1 MKIMCLSIKD
11 EKDIEAGLNENYF
24 VVEGN
29 KIPNDLVDDYILEKE
44 VKTERVLGRLM
55 TIVNAK
61 LKNGMVLIETT
72 SCVDE
77 KNYSEEIGERI
88 CLNKIKDKIWFA
100 FGFMLMS
107 AQRQNH
113 CEK

>member
-11 EKDIEAGLNENYF
+11 EKDIKAGLKENYF

-29 KIPNDLVDDYILEKE
+29 KIPNDLVDTYILEKE

-77 KNYSEEIGERI
+77 KNYKEEIGERV
-88 CLNKIKDKIWFA
+88 CLEKIKNKIWFA

-107 AQRQNH
+107 AQ
-113 CEK
+113 K

>member
-1 MKIMCLSIKD
+1 MKIMCLSIKE
-11 EKDIEAGLNENYF
+11 EKDIKPGLNENYF

-55 TIVNAK
+55 TIVNVK

-77 KNYSEEIGERI
+77 KNYSEKIGEEI
-88 CLNKIKDKIWFA
+88 CLKKIKGKIWFA

-107 AQRQNH
+107 AQKQ
-113 CEK
+113 EIK

>member
-1 MKIMCLSIKD
+1 MEIMYLGIKD
-11 EKDIEAGLNENYF
+11 EKDIKAGLDENYF

-29 KIPNDLVDDYILEKE
+29 KIPNDLVDTYILEKE

-77 KNYSEEIGERI
+77 KNYKEEIGEQI
-88 CLNKIKDKIWFA
+88 CLEKIKNKIWFA

-107 AQRQNH
+107 AQKQ
-113 CEK
+113 EIK

>member
-1 MKIMCLSIKD
+1 MEIMCLSIKD
-11 EKDIEAGLNENYF
+11 EKDIKENLKENYF

-29 KIPNDLVDDYILEKE
+29 KIPNDLVENYISEKE
-44 VKTERVLGRLM
+44 IKTERVLGRLM

-61 LKNGMVLIETT
+61 LKNGMVLVETT

-77 KNYSEEIGERI
+77 ANYSEKIGERI

-107 AQRQNH
+107 AQKQNKK
-113 CEK
+113 EK